1 MEEIG
6 QRITKGE
13 HVGALATELSEDE
26 ATKRQEGD
34 LEFFSDARVPADF
47 FAQIETLQ
55 IGQVTPPFQTHLGF
69 HVVELTDV
77 KPSRELSFEE
87 ARAEIAST
95 LASEKR
101 FAAIKAVRQELGVAD
116 FIRSPQ

>member
-1 MEEIG
+1 MDEIA

-13 HVGALATELSEDE
+13 NLGALATELSEDG
-26 ATKRQEGD
+26 ATKRQDGD
-34 LEFFSDARVPADF
+34 LGFFSDARVPAEF
-47 FAQIETLQ
+47 FAQIESLQ
-55 IGQVTPPFQTHLGF
+55 VGQVTPAFQTHLGF

-77 KPSRELSFEE
+77 KPSRELSFDE

-95 LASEKR
+95 IANEKR
-101 FAAIKAVRQELGVAD
+101 FGAIKAVRQQLAAAD